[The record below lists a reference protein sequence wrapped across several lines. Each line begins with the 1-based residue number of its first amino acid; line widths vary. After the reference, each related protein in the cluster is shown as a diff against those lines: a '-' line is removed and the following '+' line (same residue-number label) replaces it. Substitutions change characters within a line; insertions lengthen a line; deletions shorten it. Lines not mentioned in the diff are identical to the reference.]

1 MATLQKQLCPLSR
14 MLSPGGW
21 ESIFMIAV
29 ESKTNREMGK
39 KFALKKVSLYFEQNF
54 KKNLN
59 FSNPYHTILMSYLL
73 WLNVLWCNA
82 VIIRRVLLNSIFWR
96 WIVCAGN
103 AIKNKFWPIL
113 KFEQNKVCHKAKNSS
128 TIISFSHPLKIVLE
142 PREIFKANFFCFF
155 PNPKCG
161 L

>member
-1 MATLQKQLCPLSR
+1 MFEICSNLSKTGIKMYYFCQYSIKAKKLPNFQNISILASIFKKGQMATLQKQLCPLSR

-82 VIIRRVLLNSIFWR
+82 VIIRRVRLNSIF
-96 WIVCAGN
+96 
-103 AIKNKFWPIL
+103 
-113 KFEQNKVCHKAKNSS
+113 
-128 TIISFSHPLKIVLE
+128 
-142 PREIFKANFFCFF
+142 
-155 PNPKCG
+155 
-161 L
+161 